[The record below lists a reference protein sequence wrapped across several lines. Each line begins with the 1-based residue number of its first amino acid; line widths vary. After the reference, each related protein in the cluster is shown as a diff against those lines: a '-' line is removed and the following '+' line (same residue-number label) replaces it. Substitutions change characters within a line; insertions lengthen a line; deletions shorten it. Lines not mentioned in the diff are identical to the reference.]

1 MPIVMAQGKSIDCPM
16 GANLRHVL
24 LEHEVALYNGG
35 SKVIN
40 CHSIGTC
47 GTCAVEV
54 SGNVSPLNWKEKL
67 RFALHPHSLVGSREK
82 LRRLACQV
90 TVLGNIEVT
99 KYNQFWGQGDT
110 IVWTGDG
117 DFPPN
122 SSSTGAGQAIGD

>member
-1 MPIVMAQGKSIDCPM
+1 MPIVRAEGKSIDCSI
-16 GANLRHVL
+16 GANLRQVL

-35 SKVIN
+35 SKIIN

-47 GTCAVEV
+47 GTCAVAV
-54 SGNVSPLNWKEKL
+54 SGNVSPLNWKEKA

-99 KYNQFWGQGDT
+99 KYNQFWGQGET
-110 IVWTGDG
+110 IVWTGEVDRSG
-117 DFPPN
+117 D
-122 SSSTGAGQAIGD
+122 SSSTGATQAVED

>member
-1 MPIVMAQGKSIDCPM
+1 MPIVRAEGKSIDCSI
-16 GANLRHVL
+16 GANLRQVL

-47 GTCAVEV
+47 GTCAVAV
-54 SGNVSPLNWKEKL
+54 SGNVSPLNWKEKA

-99 KYNQFWGQGDT
+99 KYNQFWGQGET
-110 IVWTGDG
+110 IVWTGD
-117 DFPPN
+117 
-122 SSSTGAGQAIGD
+122 SSSTGATQAVED

>member
-16 GANLRHVL
+16 GANLRQVL

-40 CHSIGTC
+40 CHSLGTC
-47 GTCAVEV
+47 GTCAVEI

-117 DFPPN
+117 DCSSN
-122 SSSTGAGQAIGD
+122 SDSTGASQATGD

>member
-1 MPIVMAQGKSIDCPM
+1 MPIVMAQGKSIDCPI
-16 GANLRHVL
+16 GANLRQVL

-47 GTCAVEV
+47 GTCAVEI

-122 SSSTGAGQAIGD
+122 SSSTGVSQN